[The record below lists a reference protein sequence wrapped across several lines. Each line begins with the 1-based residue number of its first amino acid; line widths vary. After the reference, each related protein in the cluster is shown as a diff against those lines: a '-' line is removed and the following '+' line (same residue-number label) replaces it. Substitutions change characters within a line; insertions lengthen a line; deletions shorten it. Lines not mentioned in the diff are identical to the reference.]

1 MKDTI
6 VAFQEI
12 TKAFPGVLAL
22 DRVSFNI
29 ERGEVHAVV
38 GQNGAGKSTLM
49 NILAGEIQP
58 DSGILLYK
66 GQPVTIPN
74 PHAARELGI
83 SVVYQELMLCPNL
96 TVLENVFLGKEL
108 SGTEKSKKAEEV
120 SEILASFGVDIPLW
134 IKVRDLSVAKQQLVE
149 IAKAVAFRS
158 EIVVLDEPTSAL
170 TVGETKQLFEI
181 IRKLVKEGTTV
192 IFISHRLEEVFDIAD
207 RITVL
212 RDGKYVTTIEKDKT
226 NPEELVRLMIGK
238 SLVEMFHYESPQ
250 DQLNRVALEVRNL
263 SRGKLFQNISF
274 SLYEGEILGIYGL
287 QGSGRTEL
295 AETLFGLFPPDE
307 GEIFLY
313 GEPISIRS
321 PQKAVQS
328 GIAMIPEDR
337 RRTGLFLN
345 MDVKE
350 NINVVKAQELT
361 RHGFLSPATFSKVA
375 LPLVKR
381 LNIKASGLSQMVR
394 NLSGGNQQKVIVAR
408 WLAVQPRILIVDEM
422 TRGIDVG
429 AKQEMY
435 KIIQDLRKEGM
446 SIVFISSEL
455 PEIIGLCDRV
465 LVMYKGKIMGEVAR
479 EEFSDELILAYAM
492 GAKQNS
498 VSTN

>member
-1 MKDTI
+1 MKDII

-29 ERGEVHAVV
+29 ERGEIHAVV

-58 DSGILLYK
+58 DSGTLLYK

-108 SGTEKSKKAEEV
+108 SGAEKNEKAEEV

-149 IAKAVAFRS
+149 IAKAVTFRS
-158 EIVVLDEPTSAL
+158 EVVVLDEPTSAL

-212 RDGKYVTTIEKDKT
+212 RDGKYVTTVEKDKT

-238 SLVEMFHYESPQ
+238 SLVEMFHYEPPQ
-250 DQLNRVALEVRNL
+250 DQLNKVALEVRNL
-263 SRGKLFQNISF
+263 SRGKLFQDISF

-307 GEIFLY
+307 GEILLY
-313 GEPISIRS
+313 GEPVSMSS
-321 PQKAVQS
+321 PQEAVQS
-328 GIAMIPEDR
+328 GMAMVPEDR

-345 MDVKE
+345 MDVKK
-350 NINVVKAQELT
+350 ILT
-361 RHGFLSPATFSKVA
+361 
-375 LPLVKR
+375 
-381 LNIKASGLSQMVR
+381 
-394 NLSGGNQQKVIVAR
+394 
-408 WLAVQPRILIVDEM
+408 
-422 TRGIDVG
+422 
-429 AKQEMY
+429 
-435 KIIQDLRKEGM
+435 
-446 SIVFISSEL
+446 
-455 PEIIGLCDRV
+455 
-465 LVMYKGKIMGEVAR
+465 
-479 EEFSDELILAYAM
+479 
-492 GAKQNS
+492 
-498 VSTN
+498 